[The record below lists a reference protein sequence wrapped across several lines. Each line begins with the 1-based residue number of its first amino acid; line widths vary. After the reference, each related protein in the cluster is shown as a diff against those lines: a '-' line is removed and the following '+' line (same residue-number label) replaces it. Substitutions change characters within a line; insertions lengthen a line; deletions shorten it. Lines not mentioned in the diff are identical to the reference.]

1 MSVKW
6 KNGMPVSEKGKN
18 RGIGLRNVKRAI
30 EKYDG
35 DMKLEDKK
43 GMFIVDIFLNS

>member
-1 MSVKW
+1 MPVKW
-6 KNGMPVSEKGKN
+6 KNDMPVSEKGKN
-18 RGIGLRNVKRAI
+18 RGIGLMNVRRAI

-35 DMKLEDKK
+35 DMKLEEEN